1 MNLNQNNLV
10 GLDARDWGDVR
21 RIKLPTSLWVNLNNE
36 AIYSEVERDHLTSE
50 KLQKGQITKI
60 SFFVII
66 KINTVINKNSG
77 RFIA

>member
-10 GLDARDWGDVR
+10 G
-21 RIKLPTSLWVNLNNE
+21 IKLPTSLWVNLNNE
-36 AIYSEVERDHLTSE
+36 AIYREVERDHLTVE
-50 KLQKGQITKI
+50 RADNKGFI
-60 SFFVII
+60 FCDN